1 MCMSAIPKSNQDE
14 KTKPDQSDVS
24 WEKNIKKLKKDGNT
38 NIKYNERKTKQETN
52 KNISSYQCKQLEDIY

>member
-14 KTKPDQSDVS
+14 KTKLDQSDVS

-38 NIKYNERKTKQETN
+38 NIKQNERKTKQETN